1 MTDWIA
7 WFRYQLQASAD
18 GFVWAFSQIHPALR
32 ENLPPA
38 PDYLG
43 TWLPARHVWHVT
55 EYERYQVIPSMNQ
68 WLGGSM
74 PNEDTWLDDDNAWA
88 KVQNR
93 GFDEL
98 TSAFR
103 SVRQQ
108 QIELLDKLI
117 NADWNTP
124 RETLWGH
131 KPLSMIVT
139 KTFQHTYEHGDT
151 LLRMG
156 LWWEEIV
163 EKEARKSGN
172 AGSQQK
178 LRMAL
183 ALPNKAYTGLGSVR
197 VLK

>member
-1 MTDWIA
+1 MTDWGT

-18 GFVWAFSQIHPALR
+18 GFVWAISQISPALR

-55 EYERYQVIPSMNQ
+55 EYERCLVIPSMNQ

-74 PNEDTWLDDDNAWA
+74 PDNDTWLDDDNTWA

-103 SVRQQ
+103 HIRQQ

-117 NADWNTP
+117 DADWNTQ

-156 LWWEEIV
+156 LWWEEIL
-163 EKEARKSGN
+163 EKEAKKSGN
-172 AGSQQK
+172 VGS
-178 LRMAL
+178 
-183 ALPNKAYTGLGSVR
+183 
-197 VLK
+197 